1 MRKGYFSDEEKEFIA
16 ANAHKYTRKEL
27 AQRLNRKHTSIS
39 QYIGRNQIE
48 CVNQHQ
54 YQDNPYGLTTQE
66 MTILGL
72 IAQGLSNKE
81 IIESLFIS
89 MSTLKTHIVNIYR
102 KLDIECNINS
112 GSEMRVKATLKW
124 LQFKDQIA
132 LGKQ

>member
-1 MRKGYFSDEEKEFIA
+1 MRQGYFSDEEKEFIA
-16 ANAHKYTRKEL
+16 QNAYKYTRKEL

-39 QYIGRNQIE
+39 QYLGRNQIE

-54 YQDNPYGLTTQE
+54 YHDNPYGLTTQE

-89 MSTLKTHIVNIYR
+89 MSTLKTHIVSIYR
-102 KLDIECNINS
+102 KLGIECDINS
-112 GSEMRVKATLKW
+112 GSEMRVKAVLKW
-124 LQFKDQIA
+124 VKLKEQADCVI
-132 LGKQ
+132 

>member
-39 QYIGRNQIE
+39 QYLGRNQIE
-48 CVNQHQ
+48 CVNQYQ
-54 YQDNPYGLTTQE
+54 YHDNPYGLTTQE

-89 MSTLKTHIVNIYR
+89 MSTLKTHIVSIYR
-102 KLDIECNINS
+102 KLNIECDINS
-112 GSEMRVKATLKW
+112 GSEMRVKAVLKW
-124 LQFKDQIA
+124 QQI
-132 LGKQ
+132 KETIPSYI